1 MRISAFLLAFT
12 AASASAQRPTF
23 IQGASV
29 VDGTGA
35 PARVANVR
43 IADGRVAAVG
53 GEAQPGDSIVDARG
67 LVLAPGFIDS
77 HSHHDRGLFS
87 NRDALAVVSQ
97 GVTTIVI
104 GQDGGSQYP
113 LRQYFARLEA
123 TPVAVNVA
131 SYVGHGMLRRRVMG
145 DDFKRAATRAELVA
159 MRNMLVAEMRAGALG
174 LSTGLE
180 YDPGIYSTRDEV
192 LTLAKAIAPL
202 GGRYIS
208 HIRSEDRDFWQAL
221 DELLV
226 IGRDAKI
233 PVQVSHMK
241 LAMRALWGQGDR
253 LIATLDSARRA
264 GIDVTADVY
273 PWTMWQSTLTVLYPK
288 RNFDD
293 RAETDFILSQVAAP
307 EDLVLGA
314 WELNPSYVGKD
325 VGQIAKLRNTDPATT
340 LMALIAESN
349 ARNSDESVIARGMD
363 DRDIDR
369 LYRWPFTSV
378 SSDGELNGRHPRGF
392 GSFPRVLGRYVRE
405 RNVLTLEEAV
415 RRMTSLPAASL
426 GVPRGKLEAGAV
438 ADLVLFDAATV
449 LDNATMTTP
458 RAASTGIRTVWVAGR
473 TVYDN
478 GKTTGLAPGVVLR
491 RSNKR

>member
-1 MRISAFLLAFT
+1 MRFLALLLVCSAT
-12 AASASAQRPTF
+12 ASAQRPFF
-23 IQGASV
+23 IQRASV

-43 IADGRVAAVG
+43 IAQGRVAAIG

-87 NRDALAVVSQ
+87 NREALAVVSQ
-97 GVTTIVI
+97 GVTTIVV

-123 TPVAVNVA
+123 TPPAVNVA

-145 DDFKRAATRAELVA
+145 DDFKRPATRAEVAA

-192 LTLAKAIAPL
+192 LTLARAIAPL

-208 HIRSEDRDFWQAL
+208 HLRSEDREFWQAL

-253 LIATLDSARRA
+253 LIATLDSARRT

-293 RAETDFILSQVAAP
+293 RAETDFILAQVAAP

-325 VGQIAKLRNTDPATT
+325 VGEIAKLRGTDPATT

-349 ARNSDESVIARGMD
+349 ARNADESVIARGMD

-392 GSFPRVLGRYVRE
+392 GTFPRVLGRYVRE

-426 GVPRGKLEAGAV
+426 GVPRGKLEPGSV

-449 LDNATMTTP
+449 VDNATMTAP
-458 RAASTGIRTVWVAGR
+458 RAPSTGIRTVWVAGR
-473 TVYDN
+473 VVYEN
-478 GKTTGLAPGVVLR
+478 GKTTGATPGVVLR
-491 RSNKR
+491 RSGRQ